1 MDAELTPERVKWI
14 FEHTIRDF
22 VMLHDDFTFEIK
34 LDSLHL
40 YEVSEQHLQQI
51 TTILLDNAV
60 KYSVH
65 EKNIFLHTYEKDNHF
80 ILEIIDHG
88 IGIPKED
95 LEKVFDRFYRVDKAR
110 SREQGGTGLGLA
122 IAKQIVSLYNGTIE
136 IKSKVGQGTKVIVR
150 FKI

>member
-65 EKNIFLHTYEKDNHF
+65 EKIFFCIRMKKTTILSLKLSIMELEYLKKILKKYLTGF
-80 ILEIIDHG
+80 IEWIKLGVENRV
-88 IGIPKED
+88 EQD
-95 LEKVFDRFYRVDKAR
+95 LD
-110 SREQGGTGLGLA
+110 
-122 IAKQIVSLYNGTIE
+122 
-136 IKSKVGQGTKVIVR
+136 
-150 FKI
+150 